1 MPLLK
6 KIPNLIK
13 SNANLSV
20 ILVFLKIKLLNI
32 FNKKKKKLAISE
44 NINFLKEM
52 VITNDYFSN
61 I

>member
-6 KIPNLIK
+6 KILFLIK

-32 FNKKKKKLAISE
+32 FKKKKK
-44 NINFLKEM
+44 N
-52 VITNDYFSN
+52 
-61 I
+61 